1 MRVRVGRCV
10 VASAPG
16 CLPAVSL
23 WALHAVVLLIDL
35 SCGAFYQGALW
46 HLCCFALVGI
56 LLCGLCGRWHRHRMW
71 NAACAMAVVSLS
83 TVPWCTLVISFE
95 QCLWACLC
103 MPVISWFLCSPCFCV
118 LFCFSVWS
126 PYHVAWISVWLRV
139 WKVCVGV
146 RLCWLH
152 FVYMSIQCEYVPCI
166 HSDVGL

>member
-16 CLPAVSL
+16 CLPAVSS

-35 SCGAFYQGALW
+35 SCGCILSGSPVASLLFRSGW
-46 HLCCFALVGI
+46 HLTLWSLRALASASYAERG
-56 LLCGLCGRWHRHRMW
+56 LRDGCGV
-71 NAACAMAVVSLS
+71 AVDSTSVYFGYSL
-83 TVPWCTLVISFE
+83 E

-126 PYHVAWISVWLRV
+126 PCHVAWISVWLRV

-152 FVYMSIQCEYVPCI
+152 FVLVSIQCEYVPCI